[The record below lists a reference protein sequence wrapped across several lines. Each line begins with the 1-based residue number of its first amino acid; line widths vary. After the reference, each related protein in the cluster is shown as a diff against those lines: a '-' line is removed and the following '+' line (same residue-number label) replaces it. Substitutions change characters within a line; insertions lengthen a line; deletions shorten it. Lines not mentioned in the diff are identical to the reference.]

1 LLRFA
6 FAEFSPRR
14 PTLLWRQLDGSDV
27 LRHCSGCVWMDQW
40 YKLSIF

>member
-27 LRHCSGCVWMDQW
+27 LRTVAAVYGWTNG
-40 YKLSIF
+40 IN